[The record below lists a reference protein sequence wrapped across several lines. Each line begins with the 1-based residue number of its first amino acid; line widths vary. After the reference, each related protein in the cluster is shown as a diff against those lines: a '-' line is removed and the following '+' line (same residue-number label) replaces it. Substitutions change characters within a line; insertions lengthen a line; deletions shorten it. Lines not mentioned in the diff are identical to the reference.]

1 MAAAINA
8 YIRVTEIELSA
19 LSKQFSERLAGLSH
33 DSAGVEI
40 FDTARLLVNVD
51 IQKYSYCIS
60 R

>member
-40 FDTARLLVNVD
+40 FDTAR
-51 IQKYSYCIS
+51 
-60 R
+60 